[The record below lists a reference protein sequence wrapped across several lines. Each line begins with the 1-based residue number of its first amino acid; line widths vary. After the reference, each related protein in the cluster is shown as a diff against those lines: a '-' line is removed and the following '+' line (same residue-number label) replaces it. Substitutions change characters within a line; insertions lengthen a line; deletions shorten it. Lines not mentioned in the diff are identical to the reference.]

1 MNRPANTL
9 LSLLPVIP
17 LLVVAL
23 SLGGCI
29 SFGAEPPPSLL
40 TLTPDSPLAAGQTR
54 NSATAPTILIQQPS
68 VPASLAT
75 ARVPVQTSPTTIA
88 YVKEAVWSEPPARLF
103 TGLLADTIGSQT
115 GRVVLSPDQLVLDPG
130 ARLGGELRS
139 FGLDAATGDA
149 VVTYDA
155 TLIRG
160 ASPSFEKRRFEAREP
175 VGTVTPQSTGQALN
189 RAANR
194 VAADVAGWIGK

>member
-1 MNRPANTL
+1 MMRPSVTL
-9 LSLLPVIP
+9 LPALFA
-17 LLVVAL
+17 AL

-29 SFGAEPPPSLL
+29 SFAAAPPPSLL
-40 TLTPDSPLAAGQTR
+40 TLTADSPLTAGQTS
-54 NSATAPTILIQQPS
+54 NSATAATILIQLPS
-68 VPASLAT
+68 VPASLAS

-88 YVKEAVWSEPPARLF
+88 YVKEAIWSEPPARLF
-103 TGLLADTIGSQT
+103 ARLLADTIGSTT
-115 GRVVLSPDQLVLDPG
+115 GRVVLTPAQSMIDPG

-139 FGLDAATGDA
+139 FGLDAASGDA

-160 ASPSFEKRRFEAREP
+160 GSPSFEKRRFEAHEA
-175 VGTVTPQSTGQALN
+175 VGKVTPQATGAAIN

-194 VAADVAGWIGK
+194 VAAEVATWVGK

>member
-1 MNRPANTL
+1 MRPIITR
-9 LSLLPVIP
+9 LP
-17 LLVVAL
+17 AL
-23 SLGGCI
+23 TAALMLGGCI
-29 SFGAEPPPSLL
+29 SFAAAPPPSLL
-40 TLTPDSPLAAGQTR
+40 TLTPDSPLVTGQTR

-68 VPASLAT
+68 VPASLAS
-75 ARVPVQTSPTTIA
+75 ARVPVQTTPTEIA
-88 YVKEAVWSEPPARLF
+88 YVKEAIWSEPPARLF
-103 TGLLADTIGSQT
+103 TRLLADTIGSQT
-115 GRVVLSPDQLVLDPG
+115 GRVVLTPAQSMLDPG

-160 ASPSFEKRRFEAREP
+160 ASTAFERRRFEAREP
-175 VGTVTPQSTGQALN
+175 IGSVTPQSTGRAIN

-194 VAADVAGWIGK
+194 VASEVAAWVGK

>member
-1 MNRPANTL
+1 MTRPPITFIPVL
-9 LSLLPVIP
+9 LA
-17 LLVVAL
+17 AL

-29 SFGAEPPPSLL
+29 SFGAAPPPSLL
-40 TLTPDSPLAAGQTR
+40 TLTPDTPLVAGQTS
-54 NSATAPTILIQQPS
+54 NSATAATILIQLPS
-68 VPASLAT
+68 VPASLASP
-75 ARVPVQTSPTTIA
+75 RVPVQTSPTTIA

-103 TGLLADTIGSQT
+103 ARLLADTIGSQT
-115 GRVVLSPDQLVLDPG
+115 GRVVLTPAQSMIDPG

-149 VVTYDA
+149 IVTYDA

-160 ASPSFEKRRFEAREP
+160 GSPSFEKRRFEAREP
-175 VGTVTPQSTGQALN
+175 VGSVTPAATGQAIN

-194 VAADVAGWIGK
+194 VAADVAGWVGK

>member
-1 MNRPANTL
+1 MRPIITL
-9 LSLLPVIP
+9 LP
-17 LLVVAL
+17 AL
-23 SLGGCI
+23 TAALMLSGCI
-29 SFGAEPPPSLL
+29 SFAAAPPPSLL
-40 TLTPDSPLAAGQTR
+40 TLTPDSPLVAGQTS

-68 VPASLAT
+68 VPASLAS
-75 ARVPVQTSPTTIA
+75 ARVPVQTTPTEIA

-103 TGLLADTIGSQT
+103 ARLLADTIGGQT
-115 GRVVLSPDQLVLDPG
+115 GRVALTPAQSMLDPG

-160 ASPSFEKRRFEAREP
+160 GSTTFEKRRFEAREP
-175 VGTVTPQSTGQALN
+175 VGTVTPQSTGRAIN

-194 VAADVAGWIGK
+194 VAGEVATWVGK